1 MNTKEQIFE
10 IVVVAKKIL
19 TNEEMLIVAKDFVNR
34 LQGYTT
40 ECPEE
45 LKGAKI
51 DIRPR
56 FVNENPE
63 IKNKI

>member
-1 MNTKEQIFE
+1 MNTEEQIFE

-19 TNEEMLIVAKDFVNR
+19 TNEEMLIVAKNFVDR

-45 LKGAKI
+45 LKDAKI
-51 DIRPR
+51 ELIPR
-56 FVNENPE
+56 L
-63 IKNKI
+63 KN

>member
-1 MNTKEQIFE
+1 MNTEEQIFE

-45 LKGAKI
+45 LKNAKI
-51 DIRPR
+51 EIRPR
-56 FVNENPE
+56 FNTES
-63 IKNKI
+63 

>member
-1 MNTKEQIFE
+1 MNTQEQIFE
-10 IVVVAKKIL
+10 IVVVAKKTL

-45 LKGAKI
+45 LKNAKI
-51 DIRPR
+51 EIRPR
-56 FVNENPE
+56 FG
-63 IKNKI
+63 KDSQSCY